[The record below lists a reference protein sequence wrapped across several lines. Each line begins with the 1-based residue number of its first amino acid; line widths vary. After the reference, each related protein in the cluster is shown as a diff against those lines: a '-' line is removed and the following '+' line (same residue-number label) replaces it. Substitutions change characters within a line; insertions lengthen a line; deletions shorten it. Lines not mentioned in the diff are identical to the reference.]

1 MSEMNW
7 RETADARS
15 LTIVIPSN
23 VDVSKDEVESAVQSI
38 IEESENDI
46 EESEDGIR
54 QFERGYQT

>member
-23 VDVSKDEVESAVQSI
+23 VDIEKDDIERAVQDV
-38 IEESENDI
+38 IEGETDI
-46 EESEDGIR
+46 EESEDGMR
-54 QFERGYQT
+54 DYPRGYKC

>member
-23 VDVSKDEVESAVQSI
+23 VDIEKDDIERAVQDV
-38 IEESENDI
+38 IEGENDI
-46 EESEDGIR
+46 EESEDGMR
-54 QFERGYQT
+54 DYPRGYKC

>member
-23 VDVSKDEVESAVQSI
+23 VDIEKDDIERAVQDVI
-38 IEESENDI
+38 EGENDVEESTDELR
-46 EESEDGIR
+46 EYG
-54 QFERGYQT
+54 RGFKA

>member
-23 VDVSKDEVESAVQSI
+23 VDIEKDDIERAVQDVI
-38 IEESENDI
+38 EGENDVEESTDELR
-46 EESEDGIR
+46 EYG
-54 QFERGYQT
+54 RGYKC

>member
-23 VDVSKDEVESAVQSI
+23 VDVSKDEVESAVQDV
-38 IEESENDI
+38 IEESKGV
-46 EESEDGIR
+46 EESTDGMR
-54 QFERGYQT
+54 EYGRGYKC